1 MSPPEHRS
9 RSRTGTWARWT
20 VPALVVVAWLVI
32 GGFGGPYAGRL
43 GEVQSNDNLSFLPT
57 NAEATQVQQLQRRF
71 TGEDTNPALVVYV
84 RPSGIT
90 PADQR
95 KALLDARRIGQ
106 RSAVV
111 GHVVGPIPSPDGKAV
126 ELVVPL
132 SANLGTRLVDVVDGI
147 RAEVGRAPPGLTT
160 YVTGPA
166 GLAAALVDAFGG
178 IDGILLGVAVLVVL
192 VILALVYRSPILPFV
207 VLASSLFALSA
218 ASAIVYALA
227 KSGTVTLN
235 GQSQGILFVIVV
247 GAATDYAL
255 LLVSR
260 FREEL
265 RENESRFDAVLV
277 ALRQSLAPIV
287 ASGTTVILGLLC
299 LLFSSLN
306 STRGLGP
313 IAAIGIVCSL
323 AASLSFLPAVLVLLG
338 RVAFWPFRPHYG
350 SEHSWNR
357 GLWDRV
363 SRLVGAFP
371 RQVWV
376 ATAVVLLAAAAFLP
390 TFRSG
395 GTAQADLFLNPQPAV
410 QGQRVAAR
418 HFPAGAAAPAVVVG
432 PADRVG
438 RMVTTARSVPGVAA
452 VSVVSRRGPVPP
464 GTAPPKVVGGL
475 VEVQATLKAAADSQP
490 AEDAVTRLRDAVH
503 RAVPGAKVGGFT
515 AITVDTLANSRRDL
529 FTIIPIVLVVIA
541 LVLCLLLRAV
551 VAPVLLMLSVV
562 LSFAATLGVSALV
575 FNHVLGFAGA
585 DPAVPL
591 YAFVFL
597 VALGIDY
604 NIFLM
609 TRVREESLRRGTRQ
623 GTLRGLAVTGGVITS
638 AGVVLAATFSALA
651 VIPLLFLVEMAFIVA
666 FGVLLDTFVVRSL
679 LVPAISYDIGDPI
692 WWPGRLSRIG
702 GAP

>member
-1 MSPPEHRS
+1 MSPPEHRA
-9 RSRTGTWARWT
+9 RRRTGSWGHWT

-32 GGFGGPYAGRL
+32 GGFGGPYAGKL

-57 NAEATQVQQLQRRF
+57 NAEATQVQRLQHRF

-84 RPSGIT
+84 RQSGIT
-90 PADQR
+90 SVDLH
-95 KALLDARRIGQ
+95 KARADARVIGQ

-111 GHVVGPIPSPDGKAV
+111 GHVLGPVPSPDGKAV

-147 RAEVGRAPPGLTT
+147 RSEVGRGPPGLRT

-207 VLASSLFALSA
+207 VLVSSLFALSA
-218 ASAIVYALA
+218 ASAIVYVLA
-227 KSGTVTLN
+227 SNGVVTLN

-277 ALRQSLAPIV
+277 AFRQSLAPIV
-287 ASGTTVILGLLC
+287 ASGSTVVLGLLC

-323 AASLSFLPAVLVLLG
+323 AASLTFLPAALVLLG

-357 GLWDRV
+357 GLWNRV
-363 SRLVGAFP
+363 SRLVGRYP

-376 ATAVVLLAAAAFLP
+376 ATAVVLVALGAFLP

-395 GTAQADLFLNPQPAV
+395 GTPQADLFLNPQPAV
-410 QGQRVAAR
+410 TGQDVAAR
-418 HFPAGAAAPAVVVG
+418 HFPAGAAAPAVVIG
-432 PADRVG
+432 PADRLP
-438 RMVTTARSVPGVAA
+438 RISATARSVPGVAT
-452 VSVVSRRGPVPP
+452 VSVLSRRGPVPP
-464 GTAPPKVVGGL
+464 GTAPPKVSGGQ
-475 VEVQATLKAAADSQP
+475 VEVQATLKAAADSQQ
-490 AEDAVTRLRDAVH
+490 AQDAVTRLRDALH
-503 RAVPGAKVGGFT
+503 RAVPATKVGGFT
-515 AITVDTLANSRRDL
+515 AITLDTLTNSRRDL
-529 FTIIPIVLVVIA
+529 FTIIPIVLLVIA
-541 LVLCLLLRAV
+541 LVLCVLLRALL
-551 VAPVLLMLSVV
+551 APVLLILSVV

-575 FNHVLGFAGA
+575 FNHLLGFAGA

-609 TRVREESLRRGTRQ
+609 TRVREESVRRGTRQ

-651 VIPLLFLVEMAFIVA
+651 VIPLLFLVQMAFIVA

-679 LVPAISYDIGDPI
+679 LVPAVSYDIGDPI
-692 WWPGRLSRIG
+692 WWPGRLWRIG
-702 GAP
+702 RAR